1 MSYDL
6 HFKLFKNGKLMFNA
20 CFNELKSINQTNY
33 RADLDPEVKPCV
45 CSLPTPSGTD
55 DSSGNWYDANSFA
68 AASEAYQHQYDD
80 LAKRLFEK
88 KNVRLSPAYYSFYTS
103 EDRQNLAEDIE
114 ELEEAMKYLTWKIS
128 VCEKMIGIMAL
139 YGDGNFYKETSDEDD
154 PYEYDDCGDIK
165 VYIFAM

>member
-1 MSYDL
+1 MSYDI
-6 HFKLFKNGKLMFNA
+6 HFKLFKNDKLMFNA
-20 CFNELKSINQTNY
+20 VFNELKSINQTNY

-45 CSLPTPSGTD
+45 CSLPIPDGVSRGE
-55 DSSGNWYDANSFA
+55 WYDANSFA
-68 AASEAYQHQYDD
+68 SASEAYQRQYDD

-139 YGDGNFYKETSDEDD
+139 YGDGNFYEETSDEDD
-154 PYEYDDCGDIK
+154 PYEYTDCGDIK
-165 VYIFAM
+165 VYIFAV